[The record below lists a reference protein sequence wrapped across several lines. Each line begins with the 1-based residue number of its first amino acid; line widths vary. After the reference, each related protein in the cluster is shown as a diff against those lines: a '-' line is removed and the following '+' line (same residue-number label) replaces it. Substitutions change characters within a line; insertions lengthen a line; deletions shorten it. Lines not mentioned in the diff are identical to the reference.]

1 MIDSLR
7 HFSKKELLAYY
18 LLACT
23 AFLLLFVAYQA
34 WRGELKPFIRN
45 HDRLQ
50 LVVAIA
56 SFYGIPIV
64 GFHLFM
70 ERILSDKPGEINRLR

>member
-1 MIDSLR
+1 MIDFLR
-7 HFSKKELLAYY
+7 HCSKKELLLLY

-23 AFLLLFVAYQA
+23 AYLLLSVAYQA

-45 HDRLQ
+45 HDRLH
-50 LVVAIA
+50 LIIAAA

-70 ERILSDKPGEINRLR
+70 ERVLSDRSDAPP